1 MNFWQIKKEENQN
14 DDNFNTELQYIL
26 DKYDNDTIQNLKT
39 KFIESDKLKINNDY
53 FKNITKKLSSNNNK
67 ESYGI
72 KNNFEI
78 IDFENFITLI
88 FNNFILFQWSK
99 LRNSDIQHN
108 IIFYGFNKNPI
119 NELAFWNNY
128 LTIENFINPVTLNI
142 KGYLD
147 RLNKSIK
154 IDQIPYLILID
165 IIKNNEKNENF
176 SKYDIQNLLEYSFF
190 LPLFDCK
197 FNDCLKYSNNK
208 DLIQLKYEKFY
219 KNINRLTIEIFL
231 KFIEYELNCFLG
243 ELIIYNKFDEN
254 NSIPIV
260 IFIFSFDY
268 TEDYVFFF
276 VFQIY
281 NEDFEQFLK
290 LYLTKPENEDGDS
303 VKEMNLNINKP
314 KSYLKLKF
322 SRFDLIHID
331 EKSNTTSKYKILLT
345 DSKIRYMNYGFI
357 TYENK

>member
-1 MNFWQIKKEENQN
+1 MDYWKIKKEENYD
-14 DDNFNTELQYIL
+14 DDNFKSELQYIL

-39 KFIESDKLKINNDY
+39 KLIESDKLKTNNDY
-53 FKNITKKLSSNNNK
+53 FKNITNQLKLSNNK
-67 ESYGI
+67 DSFGI
-72 KNNFEI
+72 KNDFEI
-78 IDFENFITLI
+78 INFDNFIQLI

-108 IIFYGFNKNPI
+108 IIFYGFNKNPM
-119 NELAFWNNY
+119 NELPFWNNY
-128 LTIENFINPVTLNI
+128 LIIENFINPITLNI
-142 KGYLD
+142 KGNLD
-147 RLNKSIK
+147 KLNKSIK

-165 IIKNNEKNENF
+165 IIKNNEKIENF
-176 SKYDIQNLLEYSFF
+176 TKYDIQILLEYSFF

-197 FNDCLKYSNNK
+197 INDCLKYANK
-208 DLIQLKYEKFY
+208 KDSIQLKYDKFY
-219 KNINRLTIEIFL
+219 KNINILTIEIFL
-231 KFIEYELNCFLG
+231 KFIELEFNCFLG

-276 VFQIY
+276 VFQIF
-281 NEDFEQFLK
+281 NDDFEQFLK
-290 LYLTKPENEDGDS
+290 QYLTKPENENGDLL
-303 VKEMNLNINKP
+303 KEININKP
-314 KSYLKLKF
+314 KSCLKLKF
-322 SRFDLIHID
+322 SRHDLIHID
-331 EKSNTTSKYKILLT
+331 EKSNNTTSKYKILLT